1 MKKLEDFADDI
12 NKCSKCGLCQSVC
25 PVYKITGNDCAVSRG
40 KFIMLDGV
48 LKGDL
53 KLNKNIEKYLDMCLK
68 CGKCK
73 NFCPSNIDVCEIFN
87 TAKYE
92 CTKNTLHGKLEKFLE
107 SKLVFGNVMTAGK
120 ILRYIYTTLTRI
132 SAPQVSGRNSA
143 LSLREREKKIR
154 LLYFKGCVNNVYP
167 KTERAFKKICAHL
180 NNVEIIERDF
190 DCCGLPFLSSGNMER
205 FEEVKK
211 HNLELIESCDFD
223 YILTDCASCESTLK
237 GYMHPSHQEIG
248 YGSSFAVDNPSSKSK
263 ISVLP
268 QGEDKKSDAVP
279 AFVNAA
285 EFLAVQ
291 NIKFKFKK
299 PVKVTFHKPCHLE
312 SDEFLKP
319 LLEKCENVEYIESE
333 DYDECCGFAG
343 EFAIKNHKISKEI
356 SLKKAN
362 NIAKTNADIVL
373 TTCPA
378 CILGIKQGFLFSGKK
393 SPKVMNI
400 MEFLADSQII
410 V

>member
-40 KFIMLDGV
+40 KFVMLDGV

-73 NFCPSNIDVCEIFN
+73 DFCPSNIDVCEIFN

-92 CTKNTLHGKLEKFLE
+92 CAKNTIQGKFEKFFE
-107 SKLVFGNVMTAGK
+107 SKLVFGTFMKFMK
-120 ILRYIYTTLTRI
+120 IFRRI
-132 SAPQVSGRNSA
+132 NSA
-143 LSLREREKKIR
+143 ASISGNRGEGCIK

-167 KTERAFKKICAHL
+167 KTERALKKIFSNL
-180 NNVEIIERDF
+180 NVEIIERDF

-211 HNLELIESCDFD
+211 YNLALMDSDFD

-237 GYMHPSHQEIG
+237 GYFNSTHAP
-248 YGSSFAVDNPSSKSK
+248 
-263 ISVLP
+263 LTT
-268 QGEDKKSDAVP
+268 EDKKASFERAVARSDGGFS
-279 AFVNAA
+279 FVNAA
-285 EFLAVQ
+285 EFLAGQ

-312 SDEFLKP
+312 NDEFLKP
-319 LLEKCENVEYIESE
+319 LLQKCENVEYIEAE

-343 EFAIKNHKISKEI
+343 EFALKNHKISKAI
-356 SLKKAN
+356 SVKKAN

-378 CILGIKQGFLFSGKK
+378 CILGIKHGFLFSGKK
-393 SPKVMNI
+393 FPKIMNI